1 MRKIFNLIILVVL
14 TAQGV
19 LGQVLPDKNWDGVNL
34 LFSDEFNT
42 PLSNFRPN
50 YVDAPNRKWR
60 AYFQELECVL
70 AKDDGGQVFQ
80 RSQCRF
86 SPLEGTGLFRI
97 VCDYAGHEI
106 QQSDVECPTS
116 ISGNACTLPAGGHY
130 YYYSGAIETRKRIQY
145 GYIEMRCKLPIHKE
159 AFPAFWL
166 WGAQNNHVNDNYYE
180 EIDIFEWTRKVEGVY
195 TSDSIDAVGRRYYA
209 GIWCNPHHGTYDPD
223 TSDTTNRG
231 AQYVGN
237 SMIHVPDNGP
247 LLNDWNVFGCEWS
260 PGFVRWFLNG
270 KLQNTYAM
278 PDTIPQH
285 PMTLKIN
292 YTIKGKAIVL
302 DPVTHMPDWQ
312 DGDEMVID
320 YVRVYKLKRDC
331 ESIAYITTLSA
342 LQNFNFALKKEIHI
356 CPITHLSITSGQG
369 DTFRATQKI
378 RLKNVTIPQGSKVS
392 FIMQDC
398 SHAEAIVD

>member
-19 LGQVLPDKNWDGVNL
+19 LGQVLPDKNWDGVNM

-60 AYFQELECVL
+60 AYFQELGCGL
-70 AKDDGGQVFQ
+70 ITDNGGQVYQ
-80 RSQCRF
+80 RSQCQF

-106 QQSDVECPTS
+106 QQSEVEYPTTTCGIPDS
-116 ISGNACTLPAGGHY
+116 IF
-130 YYYSGAIETRKRIQY
+130 YYSGAIETRKRIQY

-209 GIWCNPHHGTYDPD
+209 GIWCNPHHGTYLPD
-223 TSDTTNRG
+223 SSDTTNHG

-278 PDTIPQH
+278 HDTIPQH

-292 YTIKGKAIVL
+292 YTIKKNALVF
-302 DPVTHMPDWQ
+302 DPVTQMPDWQ

-331 ESIAYITTLSA
+331 KSIAYITTLSA
-342 LQNFNFALKKEIHI
+342 LQNFNFSLKKEIHI
-356 CPITHLSITSGQG
+356 CPNTHLSITSGQG